1 MNPTQ
6 LHQENAC
13 SQGPFIDQRQLHQDL
28 LCLRCGRHSTMP
40 AQREG
45 ERELL
50 TLLPQ
55 MLQNCPL
62 LQNLEASPIASL
74 GTPSKV
80 LQEKAKRFDKLLCP
94 HPLRHLHQSLL
105 RMYLYLPWQRGN
117 LLRKVS

>member
-1 MNPTQ
+1 
-6 LHQENAC
+6 
-13 SQGPFIDQRQLHQDL
+13 
-28 LCLRCGRHSTMP
+28 MP

-62 LQNLEASPIASL
+62 LQNLEASAIASL

-80 LQEKAKRFDKLLCP
+80 LQEKAKRFNKLLCA
-94 HPLRHLHQSLL
+94 HTLRHLHQSLL

-117 LLRKVS
+117 LLRKVSR